1 MIAGL
6 DASGAVQSLYPSYNK
21 KKIGKVKR
29 VTHGG
34 PSASELSDTKDT
46 NDANS
51 MEDNIAATIQA
62 SLAQE
67 TEGLNMLEY
76 KDANP
81 YTTARKT
88 IDSSLLIGMN
98 IDEKA

>member
-21 KKIGKVKR
+21 KKVGKVKR

-34 PSASELSDTKDT
+34 PSASELSDTKETKDNDT
-46 NDANS
+46 I
-51 MEDNIAATIQA
+51 EDNIAATMQA
-62 SLAQE
+62 SLAEE

-76 KDANP
+76 DESNP
-81 YTTARKT
+81 YTTAKKT
-88 IDSSLLIGMN
+88 LDGSLLIGMN

>member
-21 KKIGKVKR
+21 KKVSKVKR

-34 PSASELSDTKDT
+34 PKASELSSTKDT
-46 NDANS
+46 KQTDT
-51 MEDNIAATIQA
+51 MEENIAATMQA
-62 SLAQE
+62 SLAE
-67 TEGLNMLEY
+67 EVEGLDILEY
-76 KDANP
+76 TDSNP
-81 YTTARKT
+81 YTASKKNL
-88 IDSSLLIGMN
+88 DSSFLIGMN